1 MNPLWGISDDCVRV
15 CVCAFELL
23 FVCVCVFVYFVVLF
37 VGSVFREEAVGYCIL
52 GRYLLV
58 YNLYFISSE
67 GWKYK
72 SIPQISCRT

>member
-1 MNPLWGISDDCVRV
+1 
-15 CVCAFELL
+15 
-23 FVCVCVFVYFVVLF
+23 VCVFVYFVVLF

-72 SIPQISCRT
+72 SIPQMSDIAAFESKVEQQCSLILKTG